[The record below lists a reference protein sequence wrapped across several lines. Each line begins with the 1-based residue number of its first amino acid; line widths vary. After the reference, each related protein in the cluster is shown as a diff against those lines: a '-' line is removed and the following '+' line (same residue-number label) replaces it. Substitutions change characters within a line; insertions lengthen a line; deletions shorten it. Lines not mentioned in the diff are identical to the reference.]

1 MWIFIAVAAGVL
13 MLINLVQV
21 GTGRQLV
28 RPSESRRTPVEV
40 RQQSAAAAVE
50 MLGGVLIGLE
60 VFLGGLAVMVLGFVA
75 LVLLRKRAAN
85 Y

>member
-1 MWIFIAVAAGVL
+1 

-60 VFLGGLAVMVLGFVA
+60 MFWGIAVVLLGFVA
-75 LVLLRKRAAN
+75 LVLLRKRAA
-85 Y
+85 YHY